1 MTKKLVAIP
10 EGNLLRIAAMKSIAT
25 LSDLKEKTGVDRKT
39 LRTINTGGQVKETT
53 LQAIADKLRIPLAHF
68 LGPSTLDEV
77 ERAAAPRP
85 SSRRRRTSFSRD
97 QVAATRHR
105 RAAPSCRR
113 NRSDYLA
120 PENGP
125 DIGIARSDASAI
137 RKEPAWM
144 VSPPPWVGR
153 AR

>member
-10 EGNLLRIAAMKSIAT
+10 EGNLLRIAAMKGIAT

-39 LRTINTGGQVKETT
+39 LRTINTGRPVKETT
-53 LQAIADKLRIPLAHF
+53 LQGIADKLRIPLAHF
-68 LGPSTLDEV
+68 HGPSILDEV
-77 ERAAAPRP
+77 ENSSSP
-85 SSRRRRTSFSRD
+85 STISRRRRASFSRD
-97 QVAATRHR
+97 QVAATRRR

-125 DIGIARSDASAI
+125 DVGIARSDASAI
-137 RKEPAWM
+137 KREPA
-144 VSPPPWVGR
+144 
-153 AR
+153 